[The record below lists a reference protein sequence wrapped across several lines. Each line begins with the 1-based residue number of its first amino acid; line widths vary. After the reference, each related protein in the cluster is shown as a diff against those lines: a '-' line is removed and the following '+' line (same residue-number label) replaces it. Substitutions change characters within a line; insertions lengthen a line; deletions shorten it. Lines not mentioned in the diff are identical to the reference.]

1 MEFGFDFCA
10 IWFGGENLA
19 VIKPNLLGPSIS
31 SFPSLV
37 QQLNQLVARNM
48 MIYFQVKNENSIISN
63 IFLWK

>member
-1 MEFGFDFCA
+1 M
-10 IWFGGENLA
+10 
-19 VIKPNLLGPSIS
+19 VIKPNLLGLSIS

-37 QQLNQLVARNM
+37 QQLNQLVARNV